1 MRKIVT
7 NLTEY
12 AVPGGGNI
20 PTFPKAKDP
29 MVWAR
34 EKIEEHTKNDTPI
47 SFFYKESLRY
57 IISKLGTLVYIN
69 SEDEVINIRCMH
81 ANPERTIAALK
92 QESNIILPVLSI
104 SQNSSDN
111 ADVRRRNAPVIIN
124 ETYWSDVKKR
134 AFRVLSL
141 APRAVNIQ
149 YNINIWAKYK
159 SNLDQVVEQIRL
171 LFNPHMV
178 IENQYTNVAQAYV
191 DSEVDKSSVEVGDRQ
206 QRILRRSFDIK
217 LEAYIPNPKF
227 LITSTGEIEEFDIES
242 SLY

>member
-1 MRKIVT
+1 MHRLRTYLPETVIT
-7 NLTEY
+7 N
-12 AVPGGGNI
+12 GGDI
-20 PTFPKAKDP
+20 PTFPKSKDP

-34 EKIEEHTKNDTPI
+34 EKIANHTQTQTPI

-57 IISKLGTLVYIN
+57 IISKLGTLVYLN
-69 SEDEVINIRCMH
+69 SENEVIDIRCMH
-81 ANPERTIAALK
+81 ANPERTIAAIK
-92 QESNIILPVLSI
+92 QESNIILPVISI

-124 ETYWSDVKKR
+124 ETYWSDIRKR

-149 YNINIWAKYK
+149 YTINIWAKYK
-159 SNLDQVVEQIRL
+159 SNLDQVIEQIRL

-178 IENQYTNVAQAYV
+178 VINQYTNVSQAYIET
-191 DSEVDKSSVEVGDRQ
+191 EVDKSSVEVGDRQ
-206 QRILRRSFDIK
+206 ERILRRSFDIK

-227 LITSTGEIEEFDIES
+227 LITSTGEIEEFNIDS